1 MNPKNKAFRIKGISP
16 WVIIGAMAVLLPVL
30 SLLTYQVIHLQK
42 KNTIRLLL
50 EKGAALI
57 RSFEAGTRT
66 GMLTRRWNGG
76 QLQRLLSETAQQSD
90 IDYILVADKNG
101 MILAHND
108 PAYIGKTH
116 PIDLKSEASSDD
128 SQTKWRIVT
137 GKEGKQEFEV
147 FRSFLP
153 DTYFM
158 TQQRN
163 TYQMMINQWLVAHTY
178 FRDNITPSSLE
189 IYIGLDMRAVEEA
202 IRADT
207 RYIVLMAIALLLIG
221 VTGMIFLFLSQRYRA
236 TKTSLSRIKAF
247 SDNLVEHMPIGILVI
262 DSSGHIISCNNV
274 AERLLHIPSYHLIDQ
289 PATAHLPSELLAQ
302 VDDIQKSKTIIEK
315 EILCDT
321 GFSQPLPVELIAS
334 ALYDEQHQFHG
345 YVLLLKDLTEVQA
358 LRKEID
364 RSQRLASVGRLA
376 AGVAHEIRNPL
387 SSIKGFATYFKERY
401 QHNHNDVEISTI
413 MIQEVDRLNR
423 VVSQLLEF
431 SRPIAIAQTKTNIT
445 SLVHD
450 SIKVIEQMAVE
461 QHIQIK
467 TKIDP
472 SIKDVFID
480 RDRLSQALLN
490 LYLNALEAMD
500 NQGELFISLLPFQ
513 EKGIE
518 IQIAD
523 NGPGIEKECLA
534 HIFDPYYTT
543 KPNGTGLGLAIVHN
557 IIEAHHGV
565 IIVNSN
571 QEDGTSFTIRL
582 PSNQQVKQNAY
593 EKPGIN
599 R

>member
-1 MNPKNKAFRIKGISP
+1 MNQNNKTFEIKGISP
-16 WVIIGAMAVLLPVL
+16 WIITGVLAVLLPVL
-30 SLLTYQVIHLQK
+30 SLLTYQVVHLQK

-66 GMLTRRWNGG
+66 GMMTHRWNGR

-101 MILAHND
+101 IILAHND
-108 PAYIGKTH
+108 PAYIGKMH
-116 PIDLKSEASSDD
+116 SIDLESDD
-128 SQTKWRIVT
+128 QSDNSQTKWRVVT
-137 GKEGKQEFEV
+137 GKNGKQEFEV

-163 TYQMMINQWLVAHTY
+163 TYQMMINQWLVSHSY

-189 IYIGLDMRAVEEA
+189 IYIGLDMLAVEEA

-207 RYIVLMAIALLLIG
+207 RYIVLMTIVLILIG
-221 VTGMIFLFLSQRYRA
+221 FIGLIFLFFSQRYHA

-262 DSSGHIISCNNV
+262 DNSGHIISCNNV
-274 AERLLHIPSYHLIDQ
+274 AERLFHIPSYHLIDQ
-289 PATAHLPSELLAQ
+289 PATAHLPSELLKQ
-302 VDDIQKSKTIIEK
+302 IDDVQKSKTIIEK

-321 GFSQPLPVELIAS
+321 GFSQPLPVSLIAS
-334 ALYDEQHQFHG
+334 ALYDDQHHFHG

-358 LRKEID
+358 LREEID
-364 RSQRLASVGRLA
+364 RSQRLASVGQLA
-376 AGVAHEIRNPL
+376 AGIAHEIRNPL

-401 QHNHNDVEISTI
+401 QHNQNDFEISTI

-431 SRPIAIAQTKTNIT
+431 SRPIAISQTKTNIK
-445 SLVHD
+445 SLVRD

-461 QHIQIK
+461 KHIQII
-467 TKIDP
+467 TKIEP
-472 SIKDVFID
+472 LIKDVFID

-500 NQGELFISLLPFQ
+500 NQGKLSISLLPYQ

-518 IQIAD
+518 IQISD
-523 NGPGIEKECLA
+523 NGPGIDKTSLA

-543 KPNGTGLGLAIVHN
+543 KPSGTGLGLAIVHN
-557 IIEAHHGV
+557 IIEAHNGLIV
-565 IIVNSN
+565 VNSN
-571 QEDGTSFTIRL
+571 KEEGTCFTIKL
-582 PSNQQVKQNAY
+582 PSNQTGQTKCV
-593 EKPGIN
+593 
-599 R
+599 

>member
-1 MNPKNKAFRIKGISP
+1 MHHNKKTYGIKGISP
-16 WVIIGAMAVLLPVL
+16 WIIIGLLTVLLPVL
-30 SLLTYQVIHLQK
+30 SLLTYQVVHLQK

-66 GMLTRRWNGG
+66 GMMTRRWNGR

-101 MILAHND
+101 IILAHND
-108 PAYIGKTH
+108 PAYIGRIH
-116 PIDLKSEASSDD
+116 PIDLESDVQSD
-128 SQTKWRIVT
+128 ASQTKWRVIT
-137 GKEGKQEFEV
+137 NKDGKQEFEV

-163 TYQMMINQWLVAHTY
+163 TYQMMINQWLVSHTY
-178 FRDNITPSSLE
+178 FSDNITPSSLE

-207 RYIVLMAIALLLIG
+207 RYIVLMVIALLLIG
-221 VTGMIFLFLSQRYRA
+221 LTGMIFLFVTQRYRA

-262 DSSGHIISCNNV
+262 DHSGLIISCNNV

-289 PATAHLPSELLAQ
+289 PATAHLPSEIMKQ
-302 VDDIQKSKTIIEK
+302 IDDVQNSKTIIEK

-321 GFSQPLPVELIAS
+321 GFSQPLPVALIAS
-334 ALYDEQHQFHG
+334 ALYDDQNHFHG

-431 SRPIAIAQTKTNIT
+431 SRPIAISQTKTNIK
-445 SLVHD
+445 SLVRD

-461 QHIQIK
+461 KNIQIS
-467 TKIDP
+467 TKIEP
-472 SIKDVFID
+472 SINDVFID
-480 RDRLSQALLN
+480 RDRLNQALLN

-500 NQGELFISLLPFQ
+500 NQGELSISLLPFQ

-518 IQIAD
+518 IQISD
-523 NGPGIEKECLA
+523 KGPGIDKDSLA

-565 IIVNSN
+565 IMVRSN
-571 QEDGTSFTIRL
+571 NEEGTCFTIKL
-582 PSNQQVKQNAY
+582 PSNLTGQTKCV
-593 EKPGIN
+593 
-599 R
+599 

>member
-1 MNPKNKAFRIKGISP
+1 MKTFAIKGISP
-16 WVIIGAMAVLLPVL
+16 WIIIGVLSILLPFL
-30 SLLTYQVIHLQK
+30 SLLTYQVVHLQK

-66 GMLTRRWNGG
+66 GMLTQRWNGR
-76 QLQRLLSETAQQSD
+76 QLQRLLSETAQQND

-101 MILAHND
+101 IILAHND
-108 PAYIGKTH
+108 PAYIGKIH
-116 PIDLKSEASSDD
+116 PIDLESDNPLDD

-137 GKEGKQEFEV
+137 SNGKPEFEV

-178 FRDNITPSSLE
+178 FSDNITPSSLE

-221 VTGMIFLFLSQRYRA
+221 LTGIIFLFLSQRYMA

-262 DSSGHIISCNNV
+262 DNSGLIISCNNV
-274 AERLLHIPSYHLIDQ
+274 AERLLHIPSIHLIDQ
-289 PATAHLPSELLAQ
+289 PATAHLPSELVKQ
-302 VDDIQKSKTIIEK
+302 IDEIQKSKTIIEK
-315 EILCDT
+315 EIFCDT

-334 ALYDEQHQFHG
+334 VLYDDQQNVHG
-345 YVLLLKDLTEVQA
+345 YVLLLKDLTEVQS

-364 RSQRLASVGRLA
+364 RSQRLVSVGRLA

-401 QHNHNDVEISTI
+401 QHNHNDFEVSTI

-431 SRPIAIAQTKTNIT
+431 SRPIAISQTKTDIK
-445 SLVHD
+445 SLVCD
-450 SIKVIEQMAVE
+450 SIKVIEQMAIE
-461 QHIQIK
+461 KRIQIK
-467 TKIDP
+467 TKIET

-480 RDRLSQALLN
+480 RDRLNQALLN
-490 LYLNALEAMD
+490 LYLNALEAMG
-500 NQGELFISLLPFQ
+500 NQGELSISLLPFQ

-518 IQIAD
+518 IQIED
-523 NGPGIEKECLA
+523 NGSGIDKESLA

-571 QEDGTSFTIRL
+571 KEEGTRFTIRL
-582 PSNQQVKQNAY
+582 PSNQTGQTKCV
-593 EKPGIN
+593 
-599 R
+599 

>member
-1 MNPKNKAFRIKGISP
+1 MNQNKKTFEIKRISP
-16 WVIIGAMAVLLPVL
+16 WIIIGVLAVLLPVFL
-30 SLLTYQVIHLQK
+30 LLTYQVVHLQR

-66 GMLTRRWNGG
+66 GMMTQRWDGR

-101 MILAHND
+101 IILAHND
-108 PAYIGKTH
+108 PAYIGKIH
-116 PIDLKSEASSDD
+116 SINLESDNSQSD
-128 SQTKWRIVT
+128 NFQTKWRVV
-137 GKEGKQEFEV
+137 KRQDGKQEFEV

-163 TYQMMINQWLVAHTY
+163 TYKMMINQWLFSHTY

-189 IYIGLDMRAVEEA
+189 IYIGLDMLAVEEA
-202 IRADT
+202 FRADT
-207 RYIVLMAIALLLIG
+207 RYIVLMVIALILIG
-221 VTGMIFLFLSQRYRA
+221 FTGIIFMFLSQRYRA
-236 TKTSLSRIKAF
+236 TKSSLSKIKAF

-262 DSSGHIISCNNV
+262 DNSGHIISCNNV
-274 AERLLHIPSYHLIDQ
+274 AERLLHIPSYHLIDR
-289 PATAHLPSELLAQ
+289 PAKAHLPKEIVKQIDS
-302 VDDIQKSKTIIEK
+302 VQKSKTIIEE

-321 GFSQPLPVELIAS
+321 GFSQPLPVELITS
-334 ALYDEQHQFHG
+334 ALYDDQHHFHG

-364 RSQRLASVGRLA
+364 RSQRLASVGQLA
-376 AGVAHEIRNPL
+376 AGIAHEIRNPL

-401 QHNHNDVEISTI
+401 QHNHNDFEVSTI

-431 SRPIAIAQTKTNIT
+431 SRPIAISKTKTNIQ
-445 SLVHD
+445 SLVRD

-461 QHIQIK
+461 KHIEIK
-467 TKIDP
+467 TKIEP

-480 RDRLSQALLN
+480 SDRLSQALLN
-490 LYLNALEAMD
+490 LFLNALEAM
-500 NQGELFISLLPFQ
+500 NNHGELSITLLPFK

-518 IQIAD
+518 IQISD
-523 NGPGIEKECLA
+523 NGPGINKESLA

-543 KPNGTGLGLAIVHN
+543 RPNGTGLGLAIVHN
-557 IIEAHHGV
+557 IIEAHNGV
-565 IIVNSN
+565 IIVNSKK
-571 QEDGTSFTIRL
+571 EEGTCFIIKL
-582 PSNQQVKQNAY
+582 PSNQT
-593 EKPGIN
+593 G
-599 R
+599 